1 MTSTPEA
8 EAWES
13 EFAAILVYRV
23 NFKSA
28 SDSQLGPASEHVN
41 PKPHVFSKCW
51 CQQLKEV
58 NGSEARWCW
67 CPHTRWH
74 WASCW
79 CARGWP
85 SLGLVSGKVMSTV
98 QRCVCCRDSHVLISS
113 FLEMWFSSKALG
125 IVVVVCSQLS
135 TLDQSAFSLLF
146 LNICLYPL

>member
-1 MTSTPEA
+1 MTSTPDA
-8 EAWES
+8 ETWES

-51 CQQLKEV
+51 CQQLK
-58 NGSEARWCW
+58 RWMDLKPDGVGVHILCGIGPAAGVLGAGLLW
-67 CPHTRWH
+67 VWSLERW
-74 WASCW
+74 WAQC
-79 CARGWP
+79 RGA
-85 SLGLVSGKVMSTV
+85 
-98 QRCVCCRDSHVLISS
+98 VCCRNSHVLISS
-113 FLEMWFSSKALG
+113 FLEMWFSSKAFG

-135 TLDQSAFSLLF
+135 TLDQSASSLLF